1 MNITKLMESE
11 FEKSTEKYGEKDRLL
26 NYSKEVFKAA
36 AYATLKEI
44 NRLNFPAFTKLDDN
58 DLSKQGFGNML
69 LNYLVDKEDEK
80 YGNIHF
86 PEYKAYH
93 EGEPSTKRVYEDDNK
108 NWMLVQLGNGRFD
121 IAKNVWTDY
130 KEETSVW
137 KNQDGKVLDNVL
149 NWRPI
154 YPNGEV

>member
-1 MNITKLMESE
+1 MDITRLMESE
-11 FEKSTEKYGEKDRLL
+11 FERSTEKYGKEDKLL

-36 AYATLKEI
+36 AYAVLKEI
-44 NRLNFPAFTKLDDN
+44 NRLNFPAFTILDDD
-58 DLSKQGFGNML
+58 DLSKQGFSNML
-69 LNYLVDKEDEK
+69 LNKLVDKEDEK

-86 PEYKAYH
+86 PEYKSYR
-93 EGEPSTKRVYEDDNK
+93 EGEPSVKRIYENDDK
-108 NWMLVQLGNGRFD
+108 NWLLVQLDNGRLD
-121 IAKNVWTDY
+121 IAKNVWADDK
-130 KEETSVW
+130 KEVSVW